1 MFMQKPGD
9 VNSSVVKWPSS
20 QGGSRDVPNVL
31 TREREEDDLRPRE
44 AAAADSCAPS
54 QQLV

>member
-1 MFMQKPGD
+1 MFRQKPETEFLCGEG
-9 VNSSVVKWPSS
+9 PGHHR
-20 QGGSRDVPNVL
+20 GGSREHPNVL